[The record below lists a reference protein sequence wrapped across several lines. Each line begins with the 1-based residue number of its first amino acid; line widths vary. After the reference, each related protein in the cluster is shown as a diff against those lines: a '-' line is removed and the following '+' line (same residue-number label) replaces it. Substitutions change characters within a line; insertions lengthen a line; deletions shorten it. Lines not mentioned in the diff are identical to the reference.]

1 MINQRKRHRGVAT
14 PAVLGN
20 VHKAETEWKFNDPGS
35 PPSQWQLNL
44 ETLKPIKICSSVHF
58 VRPMSNL
65 VGPVKMLEQ
74 HWPASGRR
82 SPPIR
87 RLGPPSSPPGWS
99 VWRLRP
105 SVKKLSVPNCFIV
118 GLTGAEALLSAV
130 KILEDARV
138 SSILDGYLKPPKCY
152 HINRL

>member
-1 MINQRKRHRGVAT
+1 MQRSQ
-14 PAVLGN
+14 PA
-20 VHKAETEWKFNDPGS
+20 
-35 PPSQWQLNL
+35 SQWQLNL
-44 ETLKPIKICSSVHF
+44 KTLKPIKMCFSAHF
-58 VRPMSNL
+58 ERPMSNL

-87 RLGPPSSPPGWS
+87 PLGPPSSPPGWS

-130 KILEDARV
+130 KILEDTSDWFNWEILRSIYARV
-138 SSILDGYLKPPKCY
+138 SSFLDGYLKPCDNFKPPKCY
-152 HINRL
+152 HLNRL